1 MSILKILTLVH
12 KDCVPPEKA
21 TMKDADWANWKTEFY
36 VKRTLKK
43 LGHEVKVLGV
53 SDDLS
58 KIQDEVGR
66 FSPDIV
72 FNLLE
77 EFQGEAVFEG
87 HIVSLLELMGVPYTG
102 CNPHGLSL
110 GRDKALTKKVL
121 NYHGILTPGFFV
133 VKEKQRVKVP
143 ENMKFPMIVKSLI
156 EEASLGISQDS
167 IVRSVDKLAERVQF
181 IHESIGTP
189 ALVEEYVEGREL
201 YIGVLGNSQI
211 KVLPPWE
218 LTFGDLADGGH
229 PIATRN
235 VKFSKKYCEKH
246 GVKRGLAKSI
256 DDATL
261 KKISNVC
268 RGAFKALKLNGYARM
283 DLRLNERGEIYF
295 LEVNPNAELANG
307 ECLANAARHA
317 GMSYEQLIAKILSLG
332 LSWKDVA

>member
-1 MSILKILTLVH
+1 MSKLKILTLVH
-12 KDCVPPEKA
+12 TDCVPPEKA
-21 TMKDADWANWKTEFY
+21 TIKDADWADWKTEFH
-36 VKRTLKK
+36 VQRTLKK
-43 LGHEVKVLGV
+43 LGHDVKVLGV
-53 SDDLS
+53 SHDLS
-58 KIQDEVGR
+58 KIQNEVQK
-66 FSPDIV
+66 FNPDIV

-87 HIVSLLELMGVPYTG
+87 HIVSLLELLGVPYTG

-133 VKEKQRVKVP
+133 VKEKQRIKIP
-143 ENMKFPMIVKSLI
+143 EGMKFPMIVKSLL

-167 IVRSVDKLAERVQF
+167 IVRTDEKLIERVQF

-201 YIGVLGNSQI
+201 YVGVLGNS
-211 KVLPPWE
+211 KVKVFPPWE
-218 LTFGDLADGGH
+218 LSFGDLSDGGY

-246 GVKRGLAKSI
+246 GVKRGLAKGIS
-256 DDATL
+256 DASL
-261 KKISNVC
+261 KKINNLC
-268 RGAFKALKLNGYARM
+268 RGAFSALKLNGYARM
-283 DLRLNERGEIYF
+283 DLRLNEEGEVYF

-317 GMSYEQLIAKILSLG
+317 GMSYDQLIAKILSLG
-332 LSWKDVA
+332 LSWGDVA